1 MLDHLNYNID
11 FRKLVL
17 KNNLEKQIGKLPK
30 EIKFCRTCVVSSQRP
45 RMIFDKSGQC
55 GPCLWTKEK
64 DDKVNWDKRQK
75 DFKKLLNQYRKNNGE
90 YDVLVP
96 GSGGKDSS
104 TVAHKLKYEYG
115 MNPLYVTWSPLLY
128 TKIGF
133 DNLQNLYS
141 SGISGIT
148 YTADRNLQ
156 RKIALL
162 GLVYLGN
169 HFEAF
174 GRGQMSYPLHVAIEK
189 KIKLVMAGENG
200 EIEYGGTHKN
210 KDKSDQPFKD
220 FVPLYHKGTPF
231 NEILNQGIKDKILQ
245 KDDLINPSLKYYS
258 LPSLKMLEKEKI
270 KFTWFGY
277 YNKWNPQENF
287 YYVAQNC
294 NFNPNP
300 LGRSEGTFNKYAS
313 LDDSTNPLHY
323 YMSYIKFGIGRAT
336 ADAAHEIREGH
347 LTREEGIKLVKK
359 FDSEYPTYS
368 LKPTLDYLGISK
380 KQLDDIIDAFKEKR
394 KNLWI
399 KKGNN
404 WKIKKTIFK
413 K

>member
-1 MLDHLNYNID
+1 MENNQKILD
-11 FRKLVL
+11 FVELVYY
-17 KNNLEKQIGKLPK
+17 QIKDH
-30 EIKFCRTCVVSSQRP
+30 V
-45 RMIFDKSGQC
+45 FDKSGQC

-75 DFKKLLNQYRKNNGE
+75 DFKKLLNKYRKNNGE

-162 GLVYLGN
+162 WLVYLGN

-189 KIKLVMAGENG
+189 KN
-200 EIEYGGTHKN
+200 
-210 KDKSDQPFKD
+210 
-220 FVPLYHKGTPF
+220 
-231 NEILNQGIKDKILQ
+231 
-245 KDDLINPSLKYYS
+245 
-258 LPSLKMLEKEKI
+258 
-270 KFTWFGY
+270 
-277 YNKWNPQENF
+277 
-287 YYVAQNC
+287 
-294 NFNPNP
+294 
-300 LGRSEGTFNKYAS
+300 
-313 LDDSTNPLHY
+313 
-323 YMSYIKFGIGRAT
+323 
-336 ADAAHEIREGH
+336 
-347 LTREEGIKLVKK
+347 
-359 FDSEYPTYS
+359 
-368 LKPTLDYLGISK
+368 
-380 KQLDDIIDAFKEKR
+380 
-394 KNLWI
+394 
-399 KKGNN
+399 
-404 WKIKKTIFK
+404 
-413 K
+413 